1 MEWLKCDEQ
10 QQLEENLKVV
20 DEIFKT
26 WMQTHPEIFEK
37 EKMEIVIKTLLGKA
51 F

>member
-10 QQLEENLKVV
+10 QQLEENLKIV

-26 WMQTHPEIFEK
+26 QMQTHPEIFEN
-37 EKMEIVIKTLLGKA
+37 MEIVIKTILETA

>member
-1 MEWLKCDEQ
+1 MEWIKCDEQ

-20 DEIFKT
+20 AEISKT
-26 WMQTHPEIFEK
+26 WMQTHPEIFEN
-37 EKMEIVIKTLLGKA
+37 MEIVIKTILEKA